1 MRVKIDTAAEAT
13 ISWGPPCLLSGL
25 TRRSGRT
32 RVEIVMKLATSIF
45 NDASLLPLVP
55 SLPLFKPI
63 AHIHTSKINLEVPEP
78 L

>member
-32 RVEIVMKLATSIF
+32 RVEIVTELATNTF

-55 SLPLFKPI
+55 SLRRFKPI
-63 AHIHTSKINLEVPEP
+63 AYIHTSKINLEVPEP